1 MLRSLALLLGALAL
15 GLTIL
20 APGAA
25 GAQAPTSSQ
34 GWERI
39 WTLGQL
45 PDGPLYW
52 RLQTFATR
60 DAAEVAAGPTGQVG
74 EAEGQVWLFTLGRQD
89 EPPVSGVTVAQIGP
103 LEVPNAAEYELR
115 ITYRTTPPGGAIG
128 AATGAAVHF
137 HPGAETF
144 YLLAGE
150 QTVWTPGRQARTEAG
165 QSWTGEPAGTPMV
178 LINTGA
184 TERRAFTLYVG
195 DAAQPWVIPTVF
207 Q

>member
-1 MLRSLALLLGALAL
+1 MLRALTLALCALTV
-15 GLTIL
+15 GLAVLVPSTARAQSTIG
-20 APGAA
+20 P
-25 GAQAPTSSQ
+25 

-39 WTLGQL
+39 WTHAQL

-52 RLQTFATR
+52 QLQTFATR
-60 DAAEVAAGPTGQVG
+60 DAAEAVAGPSAQMG
-74 EAEGQVWLFTLGRQD
+74 EAEGQVWLFTLGR
-89 EPPVSGVTVAQIGP
+89 SGAAPAGGTHVAEIGP

-115 ITYRTTPPGGAIG
+115 ITYRSTPPGGALG

-137 HPGAETF
+137 HPGAESF
-144 YLLAGE
+144 YVLAGE

-165 QSWTGEPAGTPMV
+165 QSWPGEPAGTPMLLV
-178 LINTGA
+178 NTGT
-184 TERRAFTLYVG
+184 TERRAFTFYVG